1 MSDRIVTVRLPGLR
15 YERIGN
21 VAVMTVLWMLK
32 VRWIGP
38 HLSVRL
44 S

>member
-1 MSDRIVTVRLPGLR
+1 MTERIVTIRLPGFR
-15 YERIGN
+15 YERVGAA
-21 VAVMTVLWMLK
+21 AVMTVLGLLK
-32 VRWIGP
+32 VRWLGP

>member
-1 MSDRIVTVRLPGLR
+1 MTDRIVTVRLPGFR
-15 YERIGN
+15 YERVGN
-21 VAVMTVLWMLK
+21 VAVMTVLWLLK

>member
-1 MSDRIVTVRLPGLR
+1 MSGRIVTVHLPGFH
-15 YERIGN
+15 YERVGN
-21 VAVMTVLWMLK
+21 VAVMTVLWLLK

>member
-1 MSDRIVTVRLPGLR
+1 MSDRIVTVRLPGFR
-15 YERIGN
+15 YERVGS
-21 VAVMTVLWMLK
+21 VAVMTVLWLLK

-44 S
+44 T

>member
-1 MSDRIVTVRLPGLR
+1 MSNRIITVRLPGFR
-15 YERIGN
+15 YERVGN
-21 VAVMTVLWMLK
+21 VAAMTVLWLLK

-44 S
+44 T